1 MLTVT
6 PALFFSAAFLLAL
19 ILSLALRPDFY
30 ARLTTSFM
38 VIAAIGGL
46 IIYSTGFMEV
56 SGDMLLT
63 VIRTPMFVLRMFVGV
78 NELSAIQGSRFVS
91 THVGLIVF
99 WILHLMAFT
108 SIASAALSSLGA
120 EAVRRMRFL
129 MSHRGNLTL
138 IYGINDDS
146 IALGTECLAAGDG
159 SVVFIAESVPAEL
172 TNQLNRAGMAVVQG
186 LSAVA
191 CDEKAMRRLHIGSR
205 KLTVYALDEAEDKD
219 LFFALHLRDGLEK
232 LGVPAKNTRVT
243 LPGVEDIVASMLQA
257 SPERYGFGYV
267 NVFDASLLTARALI
281 RICPPWEAVTFGE
294 DGRAKEDYECVI
306 VGFGDHGQA
315 VLKELV
321 MNGQFA
327 GSRFHAAVFSNH
339 FKREAGYLRADSPD
353 LLKNYDIQS
362 YEGDARGSE
371 FYNYIGSRLSTLK
384 LIAVCTGDAETNR
397 EISDNLMLFLQ
408 RRRAENI
415 AVVRVGDKSV
425 RYQERVG
432 SPIHTVNIYTR
443 AFLSAED
450 ADRRAILLNAGYDH
464 SDRSDWEKWMDCDS
478 FSKMSSR
485 ASAEF
490 APAVIRAAGTTR
502 EEMLAGEW
510 KPSDEM
516 LQNLGETEHLRWNAF
531 HFAMGYTLMSREEFE
546 SNAKTWMRCKAEGV
560 PCSLKIAK
568 NSEKRTHA
576 CLVSWEELDELSDR
590 ENAVTNR
597 RVNYKQTDIDNVLSL
612 PRLLRAEE
620 EVKAK

>member
-1 MLTVT
+1 MTTVA
-6 PALFFSAAFLLAL
+6 PALFFSAAFLLAV
-19 ILSLALRPDFY
+19 ILSLALKPDFY
-30 ARLTTSFM
+30 AKLTTSFM

-56 SGDMLLT
+56 SGDLLLT
-63 VIRTPMFVLRMFVGV
+63 IIRTPMFVLRMFVGV
-78 NELSAIQGSRFVS
+78 NELSTISGSRFVS
-91 THVGLIVF
+91 THTGLIVF
-99 WILHLMAFT
+99 WIIHLMAFT
-108 SIASAALSSLGA
+108 SITSAALSSLGA
-120 EAVRRMRFL
+120 EAVRRLRFL
-129 MSHRGNLTL
+129 LSKRGNLTL

-146 IALGTECLAAGDG
+146 IALGKECLAAGDG
-159 SVVFIAESVPAEL
+159 SVMFIAESVPAAMV
-172 TNQLNRAGMAVVQG
+172 NQLNRDGMAVMQG
-186 LSAVA
+186 MSAVA
-191 CDEKAMRRLHIGSR
+191 CDEKSMRRLHIGSR

-219 LFFALHLRDGLEK
+219 LFFALRLRDALEK
-232 LGVPAKNTRVT
+232 LGVPAEKTRVT
-243 LPGVEDIVASMLQA
+243 LPGAEDIITSMLQVT
-257 SPERYGFGYV
+257 PERYGFGYV
-267 NVFDASLLTARALI
+267 NVFDKSMLAARALLQL
-281 RICPPWEAVTFGE
+281 CPPWNAVRFGP
-294 DGRAKEDYECVI
+294 DGRAEEDYECVI

-327 GSRFHAAVFSNH
+327 GAQFHAAVFSNH

-362 YEGDARGSE
+362 YEGDARGIE
-371 FYNYIGSRLSTLK
+371 FYNYIGRRLSTLK
-384 LIAVCTGDAETNR
+384 LIAICTGDAETNR

-432 SPIHTVNIYTR
+432 SPIQTVNIYTR
-443 AFLSAED
+443 DFLSAED

-464 SDRSDWEKWMDCDS
+464 SDRSDWEKWVACDS

-485 ASAEF
+485 ASADF
-490 APAVIRAAGTTR
+490 APAFMQIAGTTR

-510 KPSDEM
+510 KPSDQM

-531 HFAMGYTLMSREEFE
+531 HFAMGYSTMSMEEFE
-546 SNAKTWMRCKAEGV
+546 ANAKTWARCKADGI

-576 CLVSWEELDELSDR
+576 CLVSWEELDELSAK
-590 ENAVTNR
+590 ENAVTDR
-597 RVNYKQTDIDNVLSL
+597 KVNYKQTDIDNVLSL